1 MADQELIRTAEQM
14 EQKIVA
20 ADSIARIEL
29 QPAFNR
35 LLKTMRKSGVLVP
48 LRMRRLD
55 EALSEEVQESYFDN
69 MPV

>member
-1 MADQELIRTAEQM
+1 MADQELLRTAEQM

-55 EALSEEVQESYFDN
+55 DALSEEVQESYFDN

>member
-55 EALSEEVQESYFDN
+55 DALSEEVQESYFDN

>member
-1 MADQELIRTAEQM
+1 MADQELLRTAEQM

-35 LLKTMRKSGVLVP
+35 LLKTMRKSVVLVP

-55 EALSEEVQESYFDN
+55 NALSEEVQESYFDN